1 MKANPV
7 FSLYIPTKLVFGCG
21 EIKKLSSEKLPG
33 KKALVVIS
41 SGTSM
46 RKYGYLERVLAQLR
60 LNNVE
65 TLVYDKILPNPIKEH
80 VMEAAAICREE
91 KCDFV
96 VGLGGGS
103 SIDSAKSIAVMA
115 CNDGDYWDYV
125 SGGSGKG
132 RPVTKALPII
142 AIPTTAGT
150 GTEMDPWT
158 VITHETAQEKI
169 GFGCQLTF
177 PTLSIVDPELM
188 YSMPKGLTA
197 ATGMDALTHAIE
209 SYITPGAWAMSDM
222 FELKA
227 IEMIAA
233 NLKAAVDNGNDTAA
247 REAMSQAQYI
257 AGMGFSNVGL
267 GIVHSMAH
275 PLGAHYDTPHGV
287 ANALLLPY
295 VMEYNAESPAAPKY
309 IHIAKAMG
317 VDTVGMTEAE
327 GVRAAVDAVRK
338 LSLSIG
344 IPQKLHEINVKE
356 EDLHQLAVDAFNDV
370 CTGGNPR
377 PTSVEDIETCLLYTS
392 DAADE
397 L

>member
-1 MKANPV
+1 MA
-7 FSLYIPTKLVFGCG
+7 
-21 EIKKLSSEKLPG
+21 
-33 KKALVVIS
+33 
-41 SGTSM
+41 
-46 RKYGYLERVLAQLR
+46 AQLR

-188 YSMPKGLTA
+188 VSIPP
-197 ATGMDALTHAIE
+197 H
-209 SYITPGAWAMSDM
+209 
-222 FELKA
+222 
-227 IEMIAA
+227 
-233 NLKAAVDNGNDTAA
+233 
-247 REAMSQAQYI
+247 
-257 AGMGFSNVGL
+257 L
-267 GIVHSMAH
+267 GR
-275 PLGAHYDTPHGV
+275 HGR
-287 ANALLLPY
+287 
-295 VMEYNAESPAAPKY
+295 S
-309 IHIAKAMG
+309 HF
-317 VDTVGMTEAE
+317 
-327 GVRAAVDAVRK
+327 
-338 LSLSIG
+338 
-344 IPQKLHEINVKE
+344 KLHFRTFIRTCHE
-356 EDLHQLAVDAFNDV
+356 
-370 CTGGNPR
+370 
-377 PTSVEDIETCLLYTS
+377 CLLSTTS
-392 DAADE
+392 SWSRTHC
-397 L
+397 LV